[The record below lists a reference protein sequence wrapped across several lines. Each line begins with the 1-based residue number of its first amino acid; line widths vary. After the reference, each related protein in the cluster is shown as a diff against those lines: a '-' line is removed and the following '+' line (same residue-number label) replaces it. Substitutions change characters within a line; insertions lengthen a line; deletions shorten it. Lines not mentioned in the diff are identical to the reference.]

1 MFLPGVTDELDTFLG
16 TLDDELRGLRATVS
30 GLTEDQVRERTTRSA
45 LSLGGI
51 LKHVTFGVRMW
62 AARLAAAPDKSP
74 EDADFDARIQ
84 EWTESFALRPD
95 ETLAGALAAYDEAN
109 ATLFEVLRTRDF
121 GTAMYYPPQPW
132 FGLDASQISVRWG
145 VAHLLAEVAH
155 HAGHADIIREQLDG
169 ATTDSLA
176 GITWEPPAPAQS

>member
-1 MFLPGVTDELDTFLG
+1 MFLPGVTDELDTYLG

-30 GLTEDQVRERTTRSA
+30 GLTEQQVRERTTRSA

-62 AARLAAAPDKSP
+62 AARLAAAPNRCA
-74 EDADFDARIQ
+74 EDEDFDARIQ
-84 EWTESFALRPD
+84 EWTDSFALGPD
-95 ETLAGALAAYDEAN
+95 ETLEGALTAYDEAIDS
-109 ATLFEVLRTRDF
+109 LFAVLRTRDF
-121 GTAMYYPPQPW
+121 GKPMYYPPQPW

-169 ATTDSLA
+169 ATTESLA
-176 GITWEPPAPAQS
+176 GITWEPPTEQQP